1 MFATF
6 LKKTNETCNDA
17 ETDFNDI
24 GRKRNLAENKFRSDS
39 TSLIFLL
46 HFCPDDHFP
55 AFFAG
60 RRRFDV
66 FVLLVKATALNSR

>member
-39 TSLIFLL
+39 TSLIF
-46 HFCPDDHFP
+46 
-55 AFFAG
+55 FAQTII
-60 RRRFDV
+60 FQL
-66 FVLLVKATALNSR
+66 FSRVVVGLTFSCFLSRQRH